1 MNDDN
6 DLRALYL
13 ASQEDVHAPEQ
24 LKERTLELLDDN
36 DAVLAS
42 AALEPAA
49 SARKQRFM
57 GLGRKPFYGI
67 AACLALAAL
76 GFGAV
81 QAMMHTNESAADVG
95 ALEMTNLDFTVKAY
109 AAGTQSPLAAGDN
122 GMIVFGHTSDLS
134 QSSPEWDDNG
144 TYTGCLFKV
153 EAEGVKTVQAHIS
166 KGMLYRYDTQ
176 NVSYAS
182 NSELLYEASTW
193 KPLKRGLGEHLSAY
207 DKVAVGI
214 ANDGLSKDD
223 PNKTYQVQ
231 MSKRLGQTAELNYD
245 EGDEG
250 AYFGLW
256 TDEVGDSDAS
266 DDSMRDQFGA
276 IANAFEGA
284 ELTVTVTFEDGHTST
299 QVINLHAG
307 NFLADWN
314 DASGEDL
321 GALAIQP
328 TLLEDGAEVP
338 ESALVLRTVYGEVA
352 SSSGEAFPYAN
363 EPINEYANTTD
374 EPMKLPDDGTGDFLE
389 SGVQVE
395 LAKDGEAL
403 STYASA
409 ATDESSETMLDS
421 KSEKA
426 PSLTVSGIS
435 TELVD
440 SLPESTP
447 VEKTEI
453 ARMAPLDYW
462 NRIIEQR
469 CGFTID
475 SDWKASDGA
484 SIIHVNYSL
493 ANASDERKLF
503 RVPYM
508 QGLGRI
514 DGSATF
520 YSAGNSAAPL
530 MFVGTKNDGSTC
542 GWYDNDV
549 ATLEPGESM
558 KVDCYYEVN
567 NSLLSRND
575 LAIAFGANGSSN
587 IAVRISLA

>member
-13 ASQEDVHAPEQ
+13 ASQKDVHAPEQ

-36 DAVLAS
+36 DTALAS
-42 AALEPAA
+42 AALEPA
-49 SARKQRFM
+49 RKQRFM
-57 GLGRKPFYGI
+57 GIGRKPLYGI

-81 QAMMHTNESAADVG
+81 QAMMHTNEGAADVG
-95 ALEMTNLDFTVKAY
+95 ALETANLDFTVKAY

-134 QSSPEWDDNG
+134 QCSPEWDDNG
-144 TYTGCLFKV
+144 TYTGCLFKI

-182 NSELLYEASTW
+182 DSELLYEASTW

-245 EGDEG
+245 EGDG
-250 AYFGLW
+250 NTYFGLW
-256 TDEVGDSDAS
+256 TDDEVGDSGAS
-266 DDSMRDQFGA
+266 DDSKCDQFGA

-314 DASGEDL
+314 DGSGEDL

-352 SSSGEAFPYAN
+352 SSTREAFPYAN

-374 EPMKLPDDGTGDFLE
+374 EPMKLPNDGTGDFLE
-389 SGVQVE
+389 NGVQVE
-395 LAKDGEAL
+395 LAKDSEVL

-421 KSEKA
+421 KREQT
-426 PSLTVSGIS
+426 PSLTVNGIS

-440 SLPESTP
+440 SLPEDTP

-469 CGFTID
+469 CGFTIG

-484 SIIHVNYSL
+484 SILHVGYSL
-493 ANASDERKLF
+493 TNSSDERKLF
-503 RVPYM
+503 RVPSM
-508 QGLGRI
+508 QSLGRI
-514 DGSATF
+514 DGSASF
-520 YSAGNSAAPL
+520 YCAGNSAAPL

-558 KVDCYYEVN
+558 KVDCYYEVS
-567 NSLLSRND
+567 NSLSSRND
-575 LAIAFGANGSSN
+575 LAIAFGANDIPN

>member
-36 DAVLAS
+36 DAALAS

-81 QAMMHTNESAADVG
+81 QAMMHTNGGDADVG
-95 ALEMTNLDFTVKAY
+95 VLETANLDFTVKAY

-122 GMIVFGHTSDLS
+122 GMIVFGHASDLS

-256 TDEVGDSDAS
+256 TDEVGDSDTS

-284 ELTVTVTFEDGHTST
+284 ELTVTVTFEDGRTST

-314 DASGEDL
+314 DGSGEDL

-328 TLLEDGAEVP
+328 TLLENGAEVP

-352 SSSGEAFPYAN
+352 SSTGEAFPYAN
-363 EPINEYANTTD
+363 EPFNEYASITD
-374 EPMKLPDDGTGDFLE
+374 EPMKLPNDGTGDFLE
-389 SGVQVE
+389 NGVQVE
-395 LAKDGEAL
+395 IGKDGEVL

-421 KSEKA
+421 KSEQT
-426 PSLTVSGIS
+426 PSLAVNGIS

-440 SLPESTP
+440 CLPESTP

-484 SIIHVNYSL
+484 SILHVGYSL
-493 ANASDERKLF
+493 TNSSDERKLF
-503 RVPYM
+503 RVPSM
-508 QGLGRI
+508 QSLGRI

-520 YSAGNSAAPL
+520 YSAGNSTAPL
-530 MFVGTKNDGSTC
+530 MFVGAKNDGSTC

-558 KVDCYYEVN
+558 KIDCYYEVS
-567 NSLLSRND
+567 NSLLNRND

-587 IAVRISLA
+587 IVVRISLS

>member
-36 DAVLAS
+36 DAALAS

-81 QAMMHTNESAADVG
+81 QAMMHTNEGAADVG
-95 ALEMTNLDFTVKAY
+95 ALETANLDFTVKAY

-256 TDEVGDSDAS
+256 TDEMGDSDAS

-284 ELTVTVTFEDGHTST
+284 ELTVTVTFEDGRTST

-352 SSSGEAFPYAN
+352 SSTGEAFPYAN

-374 EPMKLPDDGTGDFLE
+374 EPMKLPNDGTGDFLE
-389 SGVQVE
+389 NGVQVE
-395 LAKDGEAL
+395 LAKDSEVL

-409 ATDESSETMLDS
+409 AIDESSETMLDS
-421 KSEKA
+421 KNEQT

-440 SLPESTP
+440 CLPESTP

-469 CGFTID
+469 CGFTIG

-484 SIIHVNYSL
+484 SILHVGYSL
-493 ANASDERKLF
+493 ANSSDERKLF

-514 DGSATF
+514 DGGATF
-520 YSAGNSAAPL
+520 YSTGHCEARVR
-530 MFVGTKNDGSTC
+530 FVGTKNDGSTC

-558 KVDCYYEVN
+558 KVDCYYEVS

-575 LAIAFGANGSSN
+575 LAIAFGANDIPN

>member
-1 MNDDN
+1 MNDDK

-13 ASQEDVHAPEQ
+13 ASQKDVHAPEQ

-36 DAVLAS
+36 DTALAS
-42 AALEPAA
+42 ATLEP
-49 SARKQRFM
+49 ARKQRFM
-57 GLGRKPFYGI
+57 GIGRKPFYGI

-81 QAMMHTNESAADVG
+81 QAMMHTNEGAADVG
-95 ALEMTNLDFTVKAY
+95 ALETANLDFTVKAY

-256 TDEVGDSDAS
+256 TDEMGDSDAS

-284 ELTVTVTFEDGHTST
+284 ELTVTVTFEDGRTST

-328 TLLEDGAEVP
+328 TLLEDDAEVP

-352 SSSGEAFPYAN
+352 SSTSEAFPYAN

-374 EPMKLPDDGTGDFLE
+374 EPMKLPNDGTGDFLE
-389 SGVQVE
+389 NGVQVE
-395 LAKDGEAL
+395 IGKEGEVL

-409 ATDESSETMLDS
+409 AADESSEAMLDS

-426 PSLTVSGIS
+426 PSLKVSEIT

-440 SLPESTP
+440 SLPEDTP

-469 CGFTID
+469 CGFTIG
-475 SDWKASDGA
+475 SDWKAGDGA
-484 SIIHVNYSL
+484 SILHVGYSL
-493 ANASDERKLF
+493 TNSSDERKLF

-514 DGSATF
+514 DGGATF
-520 YSAGNSAAPL
+520 YSTGNSEAPL

-549 ATLEPGESM
+549 AMLEPGESM
-558 KVDCYYEVN
+558 KVDCYYEVS

-575 LAIAFGANGSSN
+575 LAIAFGANDIPN

>member
-36 DAVLAS
+36 DAALAS

-76 GFGAV
+76 GIGGV
-81 QAMMHTNESAADVG
+81 QAMAHMNNGNVDVG
-95 ALEMTNLDFTVKAY
+95 AVEATNLDFTVKAY
-109 AAGTQSPLAAGDN
+109 ASGTQSPLAAGDN
-122 GMIVFGHTSDLS
+122 GMIVFGHTSDLA

-144 TYTGCLFKV
+144 TYTGCLFRV

-245 EGDEG
+245 EGDED

-256 TDEVGDSDAS
+256 TDEVGDSDTS

-284 ELTVTVTFEDGHTST
+284 ELTVTVTFEDGRTST
-299 QVINLHAG
+299 QVIELHAG

-314 DASGEDL
+314 DGGGEDL

-328 TLLEDGAEVP
+328 TLLEDGADVP
-338 ESALVLRTVYGEVA
+338 DSALVLRTVYGEVA
-352 SSSGEAFPYAN
+352 SSTSEAFPYAN

-374 EPMKLPDDGTGDFLE
+374 EPMKLPNDGTGDFLE
-389 SGVQVE
+389 DGVQVE
-395 LAKDGEAL
+395 IGKDGEVL

-421 KSEKA
+421 KSEQT
-426 PSLTVSGIS
+426 PSLAVNGIS

-440 SLPESTP
+440 CLPESTP

-469 CGFTID
+469 CGFTIG

-484 SIIHVNYSL
+484 SIIHVSYSL
-493 ANASDERKLF
+493 SNGSDERKLF
-503 RVPYM
+503 RVPSM
-508 QGLGRI
+508 QSLGRVE
-514 DGSATF
+514 DGTTF
-520 YSAGNSAAPL
+520 YGTGNSATPL
-530 MFVGTKNDGSTC
+530 MFVGAKNDGSTC

-558 KVDCYYEVN
+558 KIDCYYEVS

-575 LAIAFGANGSSN
+575 LAIAFGTNDIPN

>member
-36 DAVLAS
+36 DAALAS

-67 AACLALAAL
+67 AACLALVAL
-76 GFGAV
+76 SFGAV
-81 QAMMHTNESAADVG
+81 QAMMHTNEGAADVG
-95 ALEMTNLDFTVKAY
+95 ALETANLDFTVKAY
-109 AAGTQSPLAAGDN
+109 AAGTQSPLAVGDN

-144 TYTGCLFKV
+144 TYTGCLFKI

-256 TDEVGDSDAS
+256 TDEMGDSDAS

-284 ELTVTVTFEDGHTST
+284 ELTVTVTFEDGRTST

-352 SSSGEAFPYAN
+352 SSTGEAFPYAN
-363 EPINEYANTTD
+363 ESINEYANITD
-374 EPMKLPDDGTGDFLE
+374 EPMRLPDDGTGDFLE

-395 LAKDGEAL
+395 LAKDGEVL

-421 KSEKA
+421 KNEQT
-426 PSLTVSGIS
+426 PSLTVNGIS

-440 SLPESTP
+440 SLPEGTP

-469 CGFTID
+469 CGFTIG
-475 SDWKASDGA
+475 SDWMASDGA
-484 SIIHVNYSL
+484 SILHVGYSL
-493 ANASDERKLF
+493 TNSSDERKLF

-514 DGSATF
+514 DGGATF

-530 MFVGTKNDGSTC
+530 MFVGAKNDGSTC

-558 KVDCYYEVN
+558 KVDCYYEVS

-575 LAIAFGANGSSN
+575 LAIAFGANDIPN

>member
-36 DAVLAS
+36 DAALAS

-81 QAMMHTNESAADVG
+81 QAMMHTNEGAADVG
-95 ALEMTNLDFTVKAY
+95 VLETANLDFTVKAY
-109 AAGTQSPLAAGDN
+109 AAGTQSTLAAGDN

-144 TYTGCLFKV
+144 TYTGCLFKI

-182 NSELLYEASTW
+182 NSELLYEALTW
-193 KPLKRGLGEHLSAY
+193 KPLKRGIGEHLSAY
-207 DKVAVGI
+207 DEVAVGI
-214 ANDGLSKDD
+214 SNDGLSKDD

-245 EGDEG
+245 EGDG
-250 AYFGLW
+250 NTYFGLW
-256 TDEVGDSDAS
+256 TDEVGDSDTS
-266 DDSMRDQFGA
+266 DDSKCDQFGA

-284 ELTVTVTFEDGHTST
+284 ELTVTVTFEDGRTST

-307 NFLADWN
+307 NFLAGWN
-314 DASGEDL
+314 DGSGEDL

-352 SSSGEAFPYAN
+352 SSTGEAFPYAN

-374 EPMKLPDDGTGDFLE
+374 EPMKLPNDGTGDFLE
-389 SGVQVE
+389 NGVPVE
-395 LAKDGEAL
+395 IGKDGEVL

-421 KSEKA
+421 KNEQI

-440 SLPESTP
+440 SLPEDTP

-469 CGFTID
+469 CGFTIG

-484 SIIHVNYSL
+484 SILHVGYSL
-493 ANASDERKLF
+493 TNSSDERKLF

-514 DGSATF
+514 DGGATF
-520 YSAGNSAAPL
+520 YSTGNSEAPL

-558 KVDCYYEVN
+558 KVDCYYEVS

-575 LAIAFGANGSSN
+575 LAIAFGANDIPN

>member
-36 DAVLAS
+36 DAALAS
-42 AALEPAA
+42 AALEPA
-49 SARKQRFM
+49 RKQRFM
-57 GLGRKPFYGI
+57 GIGRKPFYGI

-81 QAMMHTNESAADVG
+81 QAMMHTNEGAADVG
-95 ALEMTNLDFTVKAY
+95 ALETANLDFTVKAY

-182 NSELLYEASTW
+182 NSELLHEASTW

-256 TDEVGDSDAS
+256 TDEVGDSDTS
-266 DDSMRDQFGA
+266 DDSKCDQFGA

-314 DASGEDL
+314 DGSGEDL

-352 SSSGEAFPYAN
+352 SSTGEAFPYAN
-363 EPINEYANTTD
+363 EPFNEYANTTD
-374 EPMKLPDDGTGDFLE
+374 EPMKLPNDGTGDFLE
-389 SGVQVE
+389 DGVQVE
-395 LAKDGEAL
+395 IGKDGEVL

-421 KSEKA
+421 KSEQT
-426 PSLTVSGIS
+426 PSLTVNGIS

-440 SLPESTP
+440 SLPEDTP

-484 SIIHVNYSL
+484 SILHVGYSL
-493 ANASDERKLF
+493 TNSSDERKLF

-520 YSAGNSAAPL
+520 YGAGNSAAPL
-530 MFVGTKNDGSTC
+530 MFVGAKNDGSTC

-558 KVDCYYEVN
+558 KVDCYYEVS

-575 LAIAFGANGSSN
+575 LAIAFGANDIPN

>member
-36 DAVLAS
+36 DAALAS

-81 QAMMHTNESAADVG
+81 QAMMHTNEGAADVG
-95 ALEMTNLDFTVKAY
+95 ALETANLDFTVKAY

-266 DDSMRDQFGA
+266 DDSKCDQFGA
-276 IANAFEGA
+276 IANVFEGA
-284 ELTVTVTFEDGHTST
+284 ELTVTVTFEDGRTST

-328 TLLEDGAEVP
+328 TLLQDGAEVP
-338 ESALVLRTVYGEVA
+338 DSALVLRTVYGEVA
-352 SSSGEAFPYAN
+352 SSTSEAFPYAN

-374 EPMKLPDDGTGDFLE
+374 EPMKLPNDGTGDFLE
-389 SGVQVE
+389 NGVQVE
-395 LAKDGEAL
+395 IGKEGEAL

-409 ATDESSETMLDS
+409 AADESSEAMLDS
-421 KSEKA
+421 KNEQT
-426 PSLTVSGIS
+426 PSLTVNGIT

-440 SLPESTP
+440 SLPEDTP

-484 SIIHVNYSL
+484 SILHVGYSL
-493 ANASDERKLF
+493 TNSSDERKLF

-514 DGSATF
+514 DGGATF
-520 YSAGNSAAPL
+520 YSTGNSEAPL

>member
-13 ASQEDVHAPEQ
+13 ASQKDVHAPEQ

-36 DAVLAS
+36 DAALAS

-67 AACLALAAL
+67 AACLVLAAL
-76 GFGAV
+76 GFGAA
-81 QAMMHTNESAADVG
+81 QAMMHTNEGAADVG
-95 ALEMTNLDFTVKAY
+95 ALETANLDFTVKAY

-134 QSSPEWDDNG
+134 QKSPEWDDNG

-176 NVSYAS
+176 NVSHAS
-182 NSELLYEASTW
+182 DSELLYEALTW
-193 KPLKRGLGEHLSAY
+193 KPLKRGLGEHLNAY
-207 DKVAVGI
+207 DEVAVGI

-256 TDEVGDSDAS
+256 TDEVDDSDAS
-266 DDSMRDQFGA
+266 DDSMRDQFGT

-284 ELTVTVTFEDGHTST
+284 ELTVTVTFEDGRTST
-299 QVINLHAG
+299 QTIDLHAG
-307 NFLADWN
+307 NFLADWGDGN
-314 DASGEDL
+314 KEDL

-338 ESALVLRTVYGEVA
+338 DSALVLRTVYGEVA
-352 SSSGEAFPYAN
+352 SSTGEAFPYAN

-374 EPMKLPDDGTGDFLE
+374 EPMKLPNDGTGDFLE
-389 SGVQVE
+389 NGVQVE
-395 LAKDGEAL
+395 IGKDGEVL

-421 KSEKA
+421 KSEQT
-426 PSLTVSGIS
+426 PSLTVNGIS

-440 SLPESTP
+440 CLPVSTP
-447 VEKTEI
+447 VEKTE
-453 ARMAPLDYW
+453 
-462 NRIIEQR
+462 
-469 CGFTID
+469 
-475 SDWKASDGA
+475 
-484 SIIHVNYSL
+484 SL
-493 ANASDERKLF
+493 IL
-503 RVPYM
+503 
-508 QGLGRI
+508 I
-514 DGSATF
+514 
-520 YSAGNSAAPL
+520 
-530 MFVGTKNDGSTC
+530 
-542 GWYDNDV
+542 
-549 ATLEPGESM
+549 
-558 KVDCYYEVN
+558 
-567 NSLLSRND
+567 
-575 LAIAFGANGSSN
+575 
-587 IAVRISLA
+587 

>member
-36 DAVLAS
+36 DAALAS

-81 QAMMHTNESAADVG
+81 QAMMHTNGGDADVG
-95 ALEMTNLDFTVKAY
+95 VLETANLDFTVKAY

-122 GMIVFGHTSDLS
+122 GMIVFGHASDLS

-256 TDEVGDSDAS
+256 TDEVGDSDTS

-284 ELTVTVTFEDGHTST
+284 ELTVTVTFEDGRTST

-314 DASGEDL
+314 DGSGEDL

-328 TLLEDGAEVP
+328 TLLENGAEVP

-352 SSSGEAFPYAN
+352 SSTGEAFPYAN
-363 EPINEYANTTD
+363 EPFNEYASITD
-374 EPMKLPDDGTGDFLE
+374 EPMKLPNDGTGDFLE
-389 SGVQVE
+389 NGVQVE
-395 LAKDGEAL
+395 IGKDGEVL

-421 KSEKA
+421 KSEQT
-426 PSLTVSGIS
+426 PSLAVNGIS

-440 SLPESTP
+440 CLPESTP

-484 SIIHVNYSL
+484 SILHVGYSL
-493 ANASDERKLF
+493 TNSSDERKLF
-503 RVPYM
+503 RVPSM
-508 QGLGRI
+508 QSLGRI

-520 YSAGNSAAPL
+520 YSAGNSTAPL
-530 MFVGTKNDGSTC
+530 MFVGAKNDGSTC

-558 KVDCYYEVN
+558 KIDCYYEVS
-567 NSLLSRND
+567 NSLLNRND

-587 IAVRISLA
+587 IAVRISLS

>member
-13 ASQEDVHAPEQ
+13 ASQKDVHAPEQ

-36 DAVLAS
+36 DTALAS
-42 AALEPAA
+42 AALEPA
-49 SARKQRFM
+49 RKQRFM
-57 GLGRKPFYGI
+57 GIGRKPLYGI

-81 QAMMHTNESAADVG
+81 QAMMHTNEGAADVG
-95 ALEMTNLDFTVKAY
+95 ALETANLDFTVKAY

-134 QSSPEWDDNG
+134 QCSPEWDDNG
-144 TYTGCLFKV
+144 TYTGCLFKI

-182 NSELLYEASTW
+182 DSELLYEASTW

-245 EGDEG
+245 EGDG
-250 AYFGLW
+250 NTYFGLW
-256 TDEVGDSDAS
+256 TDDEVGDSGAS
-266 DDSMRDQFGA
+266 DDSKCDQFGA

-314 DASGEDL
+314 DGSGEDL

-352 SSSGEAFPYAN
+352 SSTREAFPYAN

-374 EPMKLPDDGTGDFLE
+374 EPMKLPNDGTGDFLE
-389 SGVQVE
+389 NGVQVE
-395 LAKDGEAL
+395 LAKDSEVL

-409 ATDESSETMLDS
+409 ATDECSETMLDS
-421 KSEKA
+421 KREQT
-426 PSLTVSGIS
+426 PSLTVNGIS

-440 SLPESTP
+440 SLPEDTP

-469 CGFTID
+469 CGFTIG

-484 SIIHVNYSL
+484 SILHVGYSL
-493 ANASDERKLF
+493 TNSSDERKLF
-503 RVPYM
+503 RVPSM
-508 QGLGRI
+508 QSLGRI
-514 DGSATF
+514 DGSASF
-520 YSAGNSAAPL
+520 YCAGNSAAPL

-558 KVDCYYEVN
+558 KVDCYYEVS
-567 NSLLSRND
+567 NSLSSRND
-575 LAIAFGANGSSN
+575 LAIAFGANDIPN

>member
-13 ASQEDVHAPEQ
+13 ASQEDVHAPER

-36 DAVLAS
+36 DAALAS
-42 AALEPAA
+42 AAPEPAA

-81 QAMMHTNESAADVG
+81 QAMMHTNEGAADVG
-95 ALEMTNLDFTVKAY
+95 ALETANLDFTVKAY

-182 NSELLYEASTW
+182 DSELLYEALTW

-207 DKVAVGI
+207 DEVAVGI
-214 ANDGLSKDD
+214 SNDGLSKDD

-245 EGDEG
+245 EGDG
-250 AYFGLW
+250 NTYFGLW
-256 TDEVGDSDAS
+256 TDEVGDSDTS
-266 DDSMRDQFGA
+266 DDSKCDQFGA

-284 ELTVTVTFEDGHTST
+284 ELTVTVTFEDGRTST

-352 SSSGEAFPYAN
+352 SSTGEAFPYAN

-374 EPMKLPDDGTGDFLE
+374 EPMKLPNDGTGDFLE
-389 SGVQVE
+389 NGVPVE
-395 LAKDGEAL
+395 IGKDGEVL

-484 SIIHVNYSL
+484 SILHVGYSL
-493 ANASDERKLF
+493 TNSSDERKLF

-514 DGSATF
+514 DGGATF
-520 YSAGNSAAPL
+520 YSTGNSEAPL

-549 ATLEPGESM
+549 ATLEPGESLQ
-558 KVDCYYEVN
+558 VDCYYEVS

-575 LAIAFGANGSSN
+575 LAIAFGANDTPN

>member
-13 ASQEDVHAPEQ
+13 ASQKDVHAPEQ

-36 DAVLAS
+36 DAALAS

-57 GLGRKPFYGI
+57 GIGRKPLYGI

-81 QAMMHTNESAADVG
+81 QAMMHTNEGAADVG
-95 ALEMTNLDFTVKAY
+95 ALETANLDFTVKAY

-134 QSSPEWDDNG
+134 QSSPGWDDNG

-153 EAEGVKTVQAHIS
+153 EAEGAKTVQAHIS

-182 NSELLYEASTW
+182 DSELLYEASTW

-214 ANDGLSKDD
+214 ANDGRSKDD

-256 TDEVGDSDAS
+256 TDEVGGSDTS
-266 DDSMRDQFGA
+266 DDSKCNQFGA

-314 DASGEDL
+314 DGSGEDL

-352 SSSGEAFPYAN
+352 SSTGEVFPYAN

-374 EPMKLPDDGTGDFLE
+374 EPMKLPNDGTGDFLE
-389 SGVQVE
+389 NGVQVE
-395 LAKDGEAL
+395 IGKDGEVL

-409 ATDESSETMLDS
+409 AADESSETMLDS
-421 KSEKA
+421 RSEQT
-426 PSLTVSGIS
+426 PSLTVNGIS

-469 CGFTID
+469 CGFTIG
-475 SDWKASDGA
+475 SDWMASDGA
-484 SIIHVNYSL
+484 NILHVGYSL
-493 ANASDERKLF
+493 TNSSDERKLF
-503 RVPYM
+503 RVPSM
-508 QGLGRI
+508 QSLGRI
-514 DGSATF
+514 DGSASF
-520 YSAGNSAAPL
+520 YCAGNSAAPL

-558 KVDCYYEVN
+558 KVDCYYEVS
-567 NSLLSRND
+567 NSLSSRND
-575 LAIAFGANGSSN
+575 LAIAFGANDIPN

>member
-36 DAVLAS
+36 DAALAS

-76 GFGAV
+76 GFGAM
-81 QAMMHTNESAADVG
+81 QAMMHTNEGAADVG
-95 ALEMTNLDFTVKAY
+95 AFETANLDFTVKAY

-193 KPLKRGLGEHLSAY
+193 KPLKRGLGDYLSAY

-276 IANAFEGA
+276 IANVFEGA

-307 NFLADWN
+307 NFLADWS

-352 SSSGEAFPYAN
+352 SSTGEAFPYAN
-363 EPINEYANTTD
+363 EPVNEYANTTD
-374 EPMKLPDDGTGDFLE
+374 EPMKLPNDGTGDFLE
-389 SGVQVE
+389 NGVQVE
-395 LAKDGEAL
+395 LAKDSEVL

-409 ATDESSETMLDS
+409 AADESSEAMLDS

-426 PSLTVSGIS
+426 PSLKVSEIT

-440 SLPESTP
+440 SLPEDTP

-469 CGFTID
+469 CGFTIG

-484 SIIHVNYSL
+484 SILHVGYSL
-493 ANASDERKLF
+493 TNSSDERKLF

-514 DGSATF
+514 DGGATF
-520 YSAGNSAAPL
+520 YSTGNSEAPL

-542 GWYDNDV
+542 GWCDNDV

-558 KVDCYYEVN
+558 KVDCYYEVS

-575 LAIAFGANGSSN
+575 LAIAFGANDIPN

>member
-1 MNDDN
+1 MNDDT

-81 QAMMHTNESAADVG
+81 QAMMHTNEGAADVG
-95 ALEMTNLDFTVKAY
+95 VLETANLDFTVKAY

-256 TDEVGDSDAS
+256 TDEVGDSDTS
-266 DDSMRDQFGA
+266 DDSMRDQFGT

-284 ELTVTVTFEDGHTST
+284 ELTVTVTFEDGRTST

-314 DASGEDL
+314 DGSGEDL

-352 SSSGEAFPYAN
+352 SSTSEAFPYAN

-395 LAKDGEAL
+395 IGKEGEAL

-409 ATDESSETMLDS
+409 AADESSEAMLDS
-421 KSEKA
+421 KNEQT
-426 PSLTVSGIS
+426 PSLTVNGIT

-440 SLPESTP
+440 CLPESTP

-469 CGFTID
+469 CGFTIG

-484 SIIHVNYSL
+484 SILHVGYSL
-493 ANASDERKLF
+493 INSSDERKLF

-514 DGSATF
+514 DGGATF
-520 YSAGNSAAPL
+520 YSTGNSEAPL

-558 KVDCYYEVN
+558 KVDCYYEVS

-575 LAIAFGANGSSN
+575 LAIAFGANDIPN

>member
-13 ASQEDVHAPEQ
+13 ASQKDVHAPEQ

-36 DAVLAS
+36 DTVLAS
-42 AALEPAA
+42 AALEPA
-49 SARKQRFM
+49 RKQRFM
-57 GLGRKPFYGI
+57 GIGRKPFCRI

-81 QAMMHTNESAADVG
+81 QAMMHTNEGAADVG
-95 ALEMTNLDFTVKAY
+95 ALETANLDFTVKAY

-144 TYTGCLFKV
+144 TYTGCLFKI

-176 NVSYAS
+176 NVSHAS
-182 NSELLYEASTW
+182 DSELLYEASTW

-245 EGDEG
+245 EGDG
-250 AYFGLW
+250 NTYFGLW

-266 DDSMRDQFGA
+266 DDSKCDQFGA

-284 ELTVTVTFEDGHTST
+284 ELTVTVTFEDGRTST

-307 NFLADWN
+307 NFLADWY

-352 SSSGEAFPYAN
+352 SSTGEAFPYAN

-374 EPMKLPDDGTGDFLE
+374 EAMKLPNDGTGDFLE
-389 SGVQVE
+389 DGVQVE
-395 LAKDGEAL
+395 IGKDGEVL

-421 KSEKA
+421 KSEQT
-426 PSLTVSGIS
+426 PSLTVNGIS

-440 SLPESTP
+440 SLPEDTP

-469 CGFTID
+469 CGFTIG

-484 SIIHVNYSL
+484 SILHVGYSL
-493 ANASDERKLF
+493 TNSSDERKLF
-503 RVPYM
+503 RVPSM
-508 QGLGRI
+508 QSLGRI

-530 MFVGTKNDGSTC
+530 MFASSKNDGSTC

-558 KVDCYYEVN
+558 KVDCYYEVS

-575 LAIAFGANGSSN
+575 LAIAFGANDIPN

>member
-36 DAVLAS
+36 DAALTS

-81 QAMMHTNESAADVG
+81 QAMMHTNEGAANVG
-95 ALEMTNLDFTVKAY
+95 ALETANLDFNVKAY
-109 AAGTQSPLAAGDN
+109 ASGTQSPLAAGDN

-284 ELTVTVTFEDGHTST
+284 ELTVTVTFEDGRTST
-299 QVINLHAG
+299 QVIDLHAG

-338 ESALVLRTVYGEVA
+338 DCALVLRTVYGEVA
-352 SSSGEAFPYAN
+352 SSTGEAFPYAN

-374 EPMKLPDDGTGDFLE
+374 EPMKLPNDGTGDFLE
-389 SGVQVE
+389 NGVQVE
-395 LAKDGEAL
+395 IGEDGEVL
-403 STYASA
+403 NTYASA

-426 PSLTVSGIS
+426 PSLKVSEIT

-440 SLPESTP
+440 CLPDSTP

-475 SDWKASDGA
+475 SDWEASDGA
-484 SIIHVNYSL
+484 SILHVNYSL

-514 DGSATF
+514 EGSATF

-530 MFVGTKNDGSTC
+530 MFVGIKNDGSTC

-558 KVDCYYEVN
+558 KIDCYYEVS

>member
-1 MNDDN
+1 MNEDN
-6 DLRALYL
+6 DLRTLYL
-13 ASQEDVHAPEQ
+13 ASQKDVHASER

-36 DAVLAS
+36 DAALAS
-42 AALEPAA
+42 ATLEPAA
-49 SARKQRFM
+49 SARKHYFMRF
-57 GLGRKPFYGI
+57 GRKSLYGI

-81 QAMMHTNESAADVG
+81 QAMAHMNDGNVDVG
-95 ALEMTNLDFTVKAY
+95 AVEATNLDFTVKAY

-231 MSKRLGQTAELNYD
+231 TSKRLGQTAELNYD
-245 EGDEG
+245 EGDG
-250 AYFGLW
+250 NTYFGLW

-266 DDSMRDQFGA
+266 DGSKCDQFGA

-284 ELTVTVTFEDGHTST
+284 ELTVTVTFEDGRTST

-314 DASGEDL
+314 DGSGEDL

-328 TLLEDGAEVP
+328 TLLEDGADVP
-338 ESALVLRTVYGEVA
+338 DSALVLRTVYGEVA
-352 SSSGEAFPYAN
+352 SSTGEAFPYAN
-363 EPINEYANTTD
+363 EPINEYENTTD
-374 EPMKLPDDGTGDFLE
+374 EPMKLPNDGTGDFLE
-389 SGVQVE
+389 DGVQVE
-395 LAKDGEAL
+395 IGKDGEVL

-421 KSEKA
+421 KSEQT
-426 PSLTVSGIS
+426 PSLTVNGIS

-440 SLPESTP
+440 SLPEDTP

-469 CGFTID
+469 CGFTIG

-484 SIIHVNYSL
+484 SILHVGYSL
-493 ANASDERKLF
+493 TNSSDERKLF
-503 RVPYM
+503 RVPSM
-508 QGLGRI
+508 QSLGRI

-530 MFVGTKNDGSTC
+530 MFASSKNDGSTC

-558 KVDCYYEVN
+558 KVDCYYEVS

-575 LAIAFGANGSSN
+575 LAIAFGANDFPN

>member
-36 DAVLAS
+36 DAALAS

-193 KPLKRGLGEHLSAY
+193 KPLKRGLGDHLSAY

-266 DDSMRDQFGA
+266 DDSMRDQFGT

-328 TLLEDGAEVP
+328 TLLEDGTEVP

-469 CGFTID
+469 CGFTIG

-484 SIIHVNYSL
+484 SILHVGYSL
-493 ANASDERKLF
+493 TNSSDERKLF

>member
-13 ASQEDVHAPEQ
+13 ASQKDVHAPEQ

-36 DAVLAS
+36 DTALAS
-42 AALEPAA
+42 AALEPA
-49 SARKQRFM
+49 RKQRFM
-57 GLGRKPFYGI
+57 GIGRKPFCRI

-81 QAMMHTNESAADVG
+81 QVMMHANGGAADVG
-95 ALEMTNLDFTVKAY
+95 ALETSNLDFTVKAY

-134 QSSPEWDDNG
+134 QNSPEWDDNG

-266 DDSMRDQFGA
+266 DDSKCDQFGA

-284 ELTVTVTFEDGHTST
+284 ELTVTVTFEDGRTST

-307 NFLADWN
+307 NFLADWY

-321 GALAIQP
+321 GTLAIQP

-352 SSSGEAFPYAN
+352 SSTGEAFPYAN

-374 EPMKLPDDGTGDFLE
+374 EPMKLPNDGTGDFLE
-389 SGVQVE
+389 NGVQVE
-395 LAKDGEAL
+395 LAKDSEVL

-421 KSEKA
+421 KREQT
-426 PSLTVSGIS
+426 PSLTVNGIS

-440 SLPESTP
+440 SLPEDTP

-503 RVPYM
+503 RVPSM
-508 QGLGRI
+508 QSLGRV

-530 MFVGTKNDGSTC
+530 MFVGAKNDGSTC

-558 KVDCYYEVN
+558 KIDCYYEVS

-575 LAIAFGANGSSN
+575 LAIAFGANDIPN

>member
-13 ASQEDVHAPEQ
+13 ASQKDVHAPEQ
-24 LKERTLELLDDN
+24 LKERTLELFDDN
-36 DAVLAS
+36 DTSLAS

-57 GLGRKPFYGI
+57 GIGRKPFYRI

-81 QAMMHTNESAADVG
+81 QAMMHTNGGAADVG
-95 ALEMTNLDFTVKAY
+95 ALETSNLDFTVKAY

-134 QSSPEWDDNG
+134 QSSPGWDDNG
-144 TYTGCLFKV
+144 TYTGCLFKI

-182 NSELLYEASTW
+182 DSELLYEASTW

-256 TDEVGDSDAS
+256 TDEVGDSGAS
-266 DDSMRDQFGA
+266 DDSKCDQFGA
-276 IANAFEGA
+276 IANAFEGT
-284 ELTVTVTFEDGHTST
+284 ELTVTVTFEDGRTST

-314 DASGEDL
+314 DGSGEDL

-352 SSSGEAFPYAN
+352 SSTGEAFPYAN

-374 EPMKLPDDGTGDFLE
+374 EPMKLPNDGTGDFLE
-389 SGVQVE
+389 NGVQVE
-395 LAKDGEAL
+395 IGKDGEVL

-421 KSEKA
+421 RSEQT
-426 PSLTVSGIS
+426 PSLTVNGIS

-469 CGFTID
+469 CGFTIG

-484 SIIHVNYSL
+484 SILHVGYSL
-493 ANASDERKLF
+493 TNSSDERKLF
-503 RVPYM
+503 RVPSM
-508 QGLGRI
+508 QSLGRI

-549 ATLEPGESM
+549 ATLEPGEWM
-558 KVDCYYEVN
+558 KVDCYYEVS
-567 NSLLSRND
+567 NSLLSRYD
-575 LAIAFGANGSSN
+575 LAIAFGANDIPN

>member
-36 DAVLAS
+36 DAALTS

-81 QAMMHTNESAADVG
+81 QAMMHTNEGAANVG
-95 ALEMTNLDFTVKAY
+95 ALETANLDFNVKAY
-109 AAGTQSPLAAGDN
+109 ASGTQSPLAAGDN

-284 ELTVTVTFEDGHTST
+284 ELTVTVTFEDGRTST
-299 QVINLHAG
+299 QVIDLHAG

-338 ESALVLRTVYGEVA
+338 DCALVLRTVYGEVA
-352 SSSGEAFPYAN
+352 SSTGEAFPYAN
-363 EPINEYANTTD
+363 EPINEYPNTTD
-374 EPMKLPDDGTGDFLE
+374 EPMKLPNDGTGDFLE
-389 SGVQVE
+389 NGVQVE
-395 LAKDGEAL
+395 IGEDGEVL
-403 STYASA
+403 NTYASA

-426 PSLTVSGIS
+426 PSLKVSEIT

-440 SLPESTP
+440 CLPDSTP

-462 NRIIEQR
+462 NRIIDQR
-469 CGFTID
+469 CGFTIG

-484 SIIHVNYSL
+484 SILHVGYSL
-493 ANASDERKLF
+493 INSSDERKLF

-514 DGSATF
+514 DGGATF
-520 YSAGNSAAPL
+520 YSTGNSEAPL

-558 KVDCYYEVN
+558 KVDCYYEVS

-575 LAIAFGANGSSN
+575 LAIAFGANDIPN

>member
-13 ASQEDVHAPEQ
+13 ASQKDVHAPEQ

-36 DAVLAS
+36 DAALAS

-57 GLGRKPFYGI
+57 GLGRKPLYGI

-81 QAMMHTNESAADVG
+81 QAMMHTNEGAADVG
-95 ALEMTNLDFTVKAY
+95 ALETANLDFTVKAY

-166 KGMLYRYDTQ
+166 KDMLYRYDTQ

-256 TDEVGDSDAS
+256 TDEVGDSDTS

-284 ELTVTVTFEDGHTST
+284 KLTVTVTFEDGRTST

-338 ESALVLRTVYGEVA
+338 DSALVLRTVYGEVA
-352 SSSGEAFPYAN
+352 SSTSEAFPYAN

-374 EPMKLPDDGTGDFLE
+374 EPMKLPNDGTGDFLE
-389 SGVQVE
+389 NGVQVE
-395 LAKDGEAL
+395 IGKDGEVL

-421 KSEKA
+421 RSEQT
-426 PSLTVSGIS
+426 PSLKVSEIT

-440 SLPESTP
+440 CLPESTP

-469 CGFTID
+469 CGFTIG

-484 SIIHVNYSL
+484 SILHVGYSL
-493 ANASDERKLF
+493 TNSSDERKLF

-514 DGSATF
+514 DGGATF

-530 MFVGTKNDGSTC
+530 MFVGAKNDGSTC

-558 KVDCYYEVN
+558 KVDCYYEVSN
-567 NSLLSRND
+567 LLLSRND
-575 LAIAFGANGSSN
+575 LAIAFGANDIPN
-587 IAVRISLA
+587 IAARISLA

>member
-36 DAVLAS
+36 DAALAS

-76 GFGAV
+76 GFGAM
-81 QAMMHTNESAADVG
+81 QAMMHTNEGAVDVG
-95 ALEMTNLDFTVKAY
+95 ALETANFDFTVKAY

-256 TDEVGDSDAS
+256 TDEVGDSDTS
-266 DDSMRDQFGA
+266 DDSMRDQFGT

-352 SSSGEAFPYAN
+352 SSTSEAFPYAN

-374 EPMKLPDDGTGDFLE
+374 EPMKLPNDGTGDFLE
-389 SGVQVE
+389 NGVQVE
-395 LAKDGEAL
+395 IGKEGEVL

-469 CGFTID
+469 CGFTIG

-484 SIIHVNYSL
+484 SILHVGYSL
-493 ANASDERKLF
+493 TNSSDERKLF

-530 MFVGTKNDGSTC
+530 MFVGAKNDGSTC

-549 ATLEPGESM
+549 ATLESGESM
-558 KVDCYYEVN
+558 KIDCYYEVS

-575 LAIAFGANGSSN
+575 LAIAFGANDIPN

>member
-81 QAMMHTNESAADVG
+81 QAMMHTNEGAADVG
-95 ALEMTNLDFTVKAY
+95 ALETTNLDFTVKAY

-193 KPLKRGLGEHLSAY
+193 KPLKRGLGDHLSAY

-266 DDSMRDQFGA
+266 DDSMRDQFGT

-328 TLLEDGAEVP
+328 TLLEDGTEVP

-352 SSSGEAFPYAN
+352 SSTGEAFPYAN

-374 EPMKLPDDGTGDFLE
+374 EPMKLPNDGTGDFLE
-389 SGVQVE
+389 NGVQVE
-395 LAKDGEAL
+395 IGKEGEVL

-421 KSEKA
+421 KNELT
-426 PSLTVSGIS
+426 PSLKVSEIT

-475 SDWKASDGA
+475 SDWEASDGA
-484 SIIHVNYSL
+484 SILHVNYSL

-514 DGSATF
+514 EGSATF

-558 KVDCYYEVN
+558 KVDCYYEVS

-575 LAIAFGANGSSN
+575 LVIAFGANDIPN

>member
-6 DLRALYL
+6 DLRALYF

-36 DAVLAS
+36 DAALAS

-76 GFGAV
+76 GFGAL
-81 QAMMHTNESAADVG
+81 QAMMHTNEGAADVG
-95 ALEMTNLDFTVKAY
+95 ALETANLDFTVKAY

-256 TDEVGDSDAS
+256 TDEVGDSDTS
-266 DDSMRDQFGA
+266 DDSKCDQFGT

-284 ELTVTVTFEDGHTST
+284 ELTVTVTFEDGRTST

-314 DASGEDL
+314 DGSGEGL

-338 ESALVLRTVYGEVA
+338 DSALVLRTVYGEVA
-352 SSSGEAFPYAN
+352 SSTGEAFPYAN

-374 EPMKLPDDGTGDFLE
+374 EPMKLPNDGTGDFLE
-389 SGVQVE
+389 NGVQVE
-395 LAKDGEAL
+395 IGKDGEVL

-421 KSEKA
+421 RSEQT
-426 PSLTVSGIS
+426 PSLTVNGIS

-440 SLPESTP
+440 CLPESTP

-493 ANASDERKLF
+493 TNSSDERKLF
-503 RVPYM
+503 RVPSM
-508 QGLGRI
+508 QSLGRI

-530 MFVGTKNDGSTC
+530 MFAGSKNDGSTC

-558 KVDCYYEVN
+558 KVDCYYEVS

-575 LAIAFGANGSSN
+575 LAIAFGANDTPN

>member
-1 MNDDN
+1 MNDDK

-13 ASQEDVHAPEQ
+13 ASRKDVHAPEQ

-36 DAVLAS
+36 DTALAS
-42 AALEPAA
+42 AAFEP
-49 SARKQRFM
+49 ARKQRFM
-57 GLGRKPFYGI
+57 GIGRKPFYGI

-81 QAMMHTNESAADVG
+81 QAMMHTNEGAADVG
-95 ALEMTNLDFTVKAY
+95 ALETANLDFTVKAY

-122 GMIVFGHTSDLS
+122 GMIVFGHTSDVS
-134 QSSPEWDDNG
+134 QNSPEWDDNG

-182 NSELLYEASTW
+182 DSELLYEASTW

-207 DKVAVGI
+207 DKVTVGI

-284 ELTVTVTFEDGHTST
+284 ELTVTVTFEDGRTST

-314 DASGEDL
+314 DGSGEDL

-352 SSSGEAFPYAN
+352 SSTGEAFPYAN

-374 EPMKLPDDGTGDFLE
+374 EPMKLPNDGTGDFLE

-395 LAKDGEAL
+395 IGKDGEVL

-421 KSEKA
+421 KNEQT
-426 PSLTVSGIS
+426 PSLTVNGIS

-440 SLPESTP
+440 CLPESTP

-469 CGFTID
+469 CGFTIG

-484 SIIHVNYSL
+484 SILHVGYSL
-493 ANASDERKLF
+493 TNSSDERKLF

-508 QGLGRI
+508 QCLGRI
-514 DGSATF
+514 DGGATF

-530 MFVGTKNDGSTC
+530 MFVGAKNDGSTC
-542 GWYDNDV
+542 GWCDNDV
-549 ATLEPGESM
+549 ATLEPGELM
-558 KVDCYYEVN
+558 KVDCYYEVS
-567 NSLLSRND
+567 NSLLNRND

>member
-13 ASQEDVHAPEQ
+13 ASQEDVHAPER

-36 DAVLAS
+36 DAALAS

-81 QAMMHTNESAADVG
+81 QAMMHTNEGAVDVG
-95 ALEMTNLDFTVKAY
+95 AFETANLDFTVKAY

-231 MSKRLGQTAELNYD
+231 TSKRLGQTAELNYD

-256 TDEVGDSDAS
+256 TDEVGDSDTS
-266 DDSMRDQFGA
+266 DDSKCDQFGA

-284 ELTVTVTFEDGHTST
+284 ELTVTVTFEDGRTST
-299 QVINLHAG
+299 QVIDLHAG

-338 ESALVLRTVYGEVA
+338 DCALVLRTVYGEVA
-352 SSSGEAFPYAN
+352 SSTGEAFPYAN

-374 EPMKLPDDGTGDFLE
+374 EPMKLPNDGTGDFLE
-389 SGVQVE
+389 NGVQVE
-395 LAKDGEAL
+395 IGEDGEVL
-403 STYASA
+403 NTYASA

-421 KSEKA
+421 KNEQT
-426 PSLTVSGIS
+426 PSLAVNGIS

-440 SLPESTP
+440 CLPEDTP

-469 CGFTID
+469 CGFAIG

-484 SIIHVNYSL
+484 SILHVGYSL
-493 ANASDERKLF
+493 TNSSDERKLF

-514 DGSATF
+514 DGGATF
-520 YSAGNSAAPL
+520 YSTGNSEAPL

-575 LAIAFGANGSSN
+575 LAIAFGANDIPN

>member
-6 DLRALYL
+6 DLRALYF
-13 ASQEDVHAPEQ
+13 ASQKDVHAPEQ

-36 DAVLAS
+36 DAALAS

-57 GLGRKPFYGI
+57 GFGRKPLYGI

-81 QAMMHTNESAADVG
+81 QAMMHTNEGDADVG
-95 ALEMTNLDFTVKAY
+95 ALETANLDFTVKAY

-256 TDEVGDSDAS
+256 TDEVGDSDTS
-266 DDSMRDQFGA
+266 DDSKCDQFGA

-284 ELTVTVTFEDGHTST
+284 ELTVTVTFEDGRTST

-314 DASGEDL
+314 DGSGEDL

-328 TLLEDGAEVP
+328 TLLEDGAEVA

-352 SSSGEAFPYAN
+352 SSTSEAFPYAN

-374 EPMKLPDDGTGDFLE
+374 EPMKLPNDGTGDFLE
-389 SGVQVE
+389 NGVQVE
-395 LAKDGEAL
+395 IGKEGEVL

-409 ATDESSETMLDS
+409 AADESSETMLDS
-421 KSEKA
+421 KNEQA
-426 PSLTVSGIS
+426 PSLKVSEIT

-440 SLPESTP
+440 SLPEDTP

-453 ARMAPLDYW
+453 ARMTPLDYW

-469 CGFTID
+469 CGFTIA

-484 SIIHVNYSL
+484 SILHVGYSL
-493 ANASDERKLF
+493 TNSSDERKLF

-514 DGSATF
+514 DGGATF
-520 YSAGNSAAPL
+520 YSTGNSEAPL

-542 GWYDNDV
+542 GWYNNDV

-558 KVDCYYEVN
+558 KVDCYYEVS

-575 LAIAFGANGSSN
+575 LAIAFGANDIPN

>member
-13 ASQEDVHAPEQ
+13 ASQKDVHAPEQ
-24 LKERTLELLDDN
+24 LKECTLKLLDDN
-36 DAVLAS
+36 DAALAS

-57 GLGRKPFYGI
+57 GLGRKPFCGI

-81 QAMMHTNESAADVG
+81 QAMMHTNEGAADMG
-95 ALEMTNLDFTVKAY
+95 ALETANLDFTVEAY

-134 QSSPEWDDNG
+134 QNSPEWDDNG

-182 NSELLYEASTW
+182 NSELLYEVSTW

-256 TDEVGDSDAS
+256 TDEVGDSDTS

-338 ESALVLRTVYGEVA
+338 DSALVLRTVYGEVA
-352 SSSGEAFPYAN
+352 SSTSEAFPYAN

-374 EPMKLPDDGTGDFLE
+374 EPMKLPNDGTGDFLE
-389 SGVQVE
+389 DGVQVE
-395 LAKDGEAL
+395 IGKDGEVL

-421 KSEKA
+421 KSEQT
-426 PSLTVSGIS
+426 PSLAVNGIS

-440 SLPESTP
+440 CLPESTP

-508 QGLGRI
+508 QGFGRI

-530 MFVGTKNDGSTC
+530 MFVGAKNDGSTC

-558 KVDCYYEVN
+558 KIDCYYEVS
-567 NSLLSRND
+567 NSLLNRND

-587 IAVRISLA
+587 IAVRISLS

>member
-13 ASQEDVHAPEQ
+13 ASQKDVHVPEQ

-36 DAVLAS
+36 DTALAS
-42 AALEPAA
+42 AALEPA
-49 SARKQRFM
+49 RKQRFM
-57 GLGRKPFYGI
+57 GIGRKPLYGI

-81 QAMMHTNESAADVG
+81 QAMMHTNEGAADVG
-95 ALEMTNLDFTVKAY
+95 ALETSNLDFTVKAY

-134 QSSPEWDDNG
+134 QSSPGWDDNG

-182 NSELLYEASTW
+182 DSELLYEASTW

-256 TDEVGDSDAS
+256 TDEVGDSGAS
-266 DDSMRDQFGA
+266 DDSKCDQFGA

-284 ELTVTVTFEDGHTST
+284 ELTVTVTFEDGRTST
-299 QVINLHAG
+299 QVIELHAG

-314 DASGEDL
+314 DDGGEDL

-328 TLLEDGAEVP
+328 TLLEDGANVP
-338 ESALVLRTVYGEVA
+338 DSALVLRTVYGEVA
-352 SSSGEAFPYAN
+352 SSTSEAFPYAN

-374 EPMKLPDDGTGDFLE
+374 EPMKLPNDGTGDFLE
-389 SGVQVE
+389 NGVQVE
-395 LAKDGEAL
+395 IGKDGEVL

-409 ATDESSETMLDS
+409 AADESSETMLDS

-426 PSLTVSGIS
+426 PSLTVNGIS

-493 ANASDERKLF
+493 TNGSDERKLF
-503 RVPYM
+503 RVPSM
-508 QGLGRI
+508 QSLGRI
-514 DGSATF
+514 DGSASF
-520 YSAGNSAAPL
+520 YSAGNSTAPL
-530 MFVGTKNDGSTC
+530 MFVGAKNDGSTC

-558 KVDCYYEVN
+558 KVDCYYEVS

-575 LAIAFGANGSSN
+575 LAIAFGANDIPN

>member
-81 QAMMHTNESAADVG
+81 QAMMHTNEGAADVG
-95 ALEMTNLDFTVKAY
+95 ALETTNLDFTVKAY

-193 KPLKRGLGEHLSAY
+193 KPLKRGLGDHLSAY

-266 DDSMRDQFGA
+266 DDSMRDQFGT

-307 NFLADWN
+307 NFLADWSN
-314 DASGEDL
+314 GSGEDL

-338 ESALVLRTVYGEVA
+338 DSALVLRTVYGEVA
-352 SSSGEAFPYAN
+352 SSTSEAFPYAN

-374 EPMKLPDDGTGDFLE
+374 EPMKLPNDGTGDFLE
-389 SGVQVE
+389 NGVQVE
-395 LAKDGEAL
+395 IGKEGEVL

-421 KSEKA
+421 KNELT
-426 PSLTVSGIS
+426 PSLKVSEIT

-475 SDWKASDGA
+475 SDWEASDGA
-484 SIIHVNYSL
+484 SILHVNYSL

-514 DGSATF
+514 EGSATF

-558 KVDCYYEVN
+558 KVDCYYEVS

-575 LAIAFGANGSSN
+575 LVIAFGANDIPN

>member
-36 DAVLAS
+36 DAALAS

-81 QAMMHTNESAADVG
+81 QAMMHTNEGAADVG
-95 ALEMTNLDFTVKAY
+95 VLETANLDFTVKAY

-256 TDEVGDSDAS
+256 TDEVGDSDTS
-266 DDSMRDQFGA
+266 DDSKCDQFGT

-284 ELTVTVTFEDGHTST
+284 ELTVTVTFEDGRTST

-314 DASGEDL
+314 DGSGEDL

-352 SSSGEAFPYAN
+352 SSTGEAFPYAN
-363 EPINEYANTTD
+363 EPVNEYANTTD
-374 EPMKLPDDGTGDFLE
+374 EPMKLPNDGTGDFLE
-389 SGVQVE
+389 NGVQVE
-395 LAKDGEAL
+395 IGKEGEVL

-409 ATDESSETMLDS
+409 AADKSSEAMLDS

-426 PSLTVSGIS
+426 PSLKVSEIT

-440 SLPESTP
+440 SLPEDTP

-469 CGFTID
+469 CGFTIG

-484 SIIHVNYSL
+484 SILHVGYSL
-493 ANASDERKLF
+493 TNSSDERKLF
-503 RVPYM
+503 RVPFM

-514 DGSATF
+514 DGGATF
-520 YSAGNSAAPL
+520 YSTGNSEAPL

-558 KVDCYYEVN
+558 KVDCYYEVS

-575 LAIAFGANGSSN
+575 LAIAFGANDIPN

>member
-13 ASQEDVHAPEQ
+13 ASQKDVHAPEQ
-24 LKERTLELLDDN
+24 LKERTLDLLDDN
-36 DAVLAS
+36 DATLAS

-49 SARKQRFM
+49 SARKQRLM
-57 GLGRKPFYGI
+57 GFGRKPLYGI

-81 QAMMHTNESAADVG
+81 QAMMHTNGGAADVG
-95 ALEMTNLDFTVKAY
+95 ALETSNLDFTVKAY

-245 EGDEG
+245 EGDED

-256 TDEVGDSDAS
+256 TDEVGDSDTS

-314 DASGEDL
+314 DGSGGDL

-328 TLLEDGAEVP
+328 TLLEDGADVP
-338 ESALVLRTVYGEVA
+338 DSALVLRTVYGEVA
-352 SSSGEAFPYAN
+352 SSTSEAFPYAN

-374 EPMKLPDDGTGDFLE
+374 EPMKLPNDGTGDFLE
-389 SGVQVE
+389 DGVQVE
-395 LAKDGEAL
+395 IGKDGEVL

-426 PSLTVSGIS
+426 PSLTVNGIS

-440 SLPESTP
+440 CLPESTL

-484 SIIHVNYSL
+484 SILHVGYSL
-493 ANASDERKLF
+493 TNSSDERKLF

-530 MFVGTKNDGSTC
+530 MFVGAKNDGSTC

-558 KVDCYYEVN
+558 KVDCYYEVS

-575 LAIAFGANGSSN
+575 LAIAFGANDIPN

>member
-36 DAVLAS
+36 DAALAS
-42 AALEPAA
+42 AALESAA

-81 QAMMHTNESAADVG
+81 QAMMHTNEGAADAG
-95 ALEMTNLDFTVKAY
+95 ALETANLDFTVKAY

-193 KPLKRGLGEHLSAY
+193 KPLKRGLGEHLGAY

-231 MSKRLGQTAELNYD
+231 TSKRLGQTAEFNYD
-245 EGDEG
+245 EGDG
-250 AYFGLW
+250 NTYFGLW

-266 DDSMRDQFGA
+266 DDSMRDQFGT

-284 ELTVTVTFEDGHTST
+284 ELTVTVAFEDGRTST
-299 QVINLHAG
+299 QVIDLHAG

-314 DASGEDL
+314 DGSGEDL

-328 TLLEDGAEVP
+328 TLLEDGADAP
-338 ESALVLRTVYGEVA
+338 DSALVLRTVYGEVA
-352 SSSGEAFPYAN
+352 SSTSEAFPYAN
-363 EPINEYANTTD
+363 ELINEYANTTD
-374 EPMKLPDDGTGDFLE
+374 EPMKLPNDGTGDFLE
-389 SGVQVE
+389 DGVQVE
-395 LAKDGEAL
+395 IGKDGEVL

-421 KSEKA
+421 KSEQT
-426 PSLTVSGIS
+426 PSLAVNGIS

-440 SLPESTP
+440 CLPESTP

-484 SIIHVNYSL
+484 SIIHVGYSL
-493 ANASDERKLF
+493 TNSSDERKLF
-503 RVPYM
+503 RVPSM
-508 QGLGRI
+508 QSLGRI

-530 MFVGTKNDGSTC
+530 MFVGAKNDGSTC

-558 KVDCYYEVN
+558 KVDCYYEVS

-575 LAIAFGANGSSN
+575 LAIAFGANDIPN

>member
-81 QAMMHTNESAADVG
+81 QAMMHTNEGAADVG
-95 ALEMTNLDFTVKAY
+95 ALETTNLDFTVKAY

-469 CGFTID
+469 CGFTIG

-484 SIIHVNYSL
+484 SILHVGYSL
-493 ANASDERKLF
+493 TNSSDERKLF

-587 IAVRISLA
+587 IAVRIALA